1 MEKALNEPIEE
12 GLSAEFFSRD
22 GIFTLEAVH
31 LFKPSSPLTNVQV
44 AKSHVVAA
52 TVKNTLLRLCPG
64 SPLKVT
70 EIEISRLSDDRV
82 HNLFLDPM
90 GWHTI
95 ISMQSGSNFYTNR
108 GMKKVRQLTKAKDL
122 LIDSVAWNRH
132 NTNEMS
138 TQEILIGTNEGLIFE
153 TVLLSDEGR
162 FIANT
167 IEQYW
172 RQVFN
177 LGHSVTGLE
186 VLRHPPGST
195 AILVGEPQRCVILAT
210 TPSRMYQFAGWINTN
225 GPNTLLSHLTTSSS
239 PPQFGTGSV
248 SSTLGI
254 TAADNFSQTGSG
266 AVGGL
271 FPTNPPGLYH
281 SVFTPDD
288 KLPTGSKVTE
298 FPQSFGYSDLKL
310 YQPKEAELPT
320 IFAWMTGSGVYFGR
334 LNTEQLSLPPF
345 TPLNT
350 NPSDRTAST
359 TETVDHQSSR
369 LLEDTDE
376 ATKPRD
382 VFAGRGVN
390 LTRNAKLIHY
400 PVIRRLEH
408 TSAPL
413 GICVTAFHIVI
424 VYADRVKAVNCL
436 DDRTVYSMPVSNE
449 LGNGCA
455 LGVCRDGETEAIWL
469 FGSRGLARLNVRN
482 ELCRIWQIYLDRLQF
497 DEARKFC
504 QADSQLDVVNMRE
517 AEHCFDNGDFMTS
530 AKLFARTSVPFEEV
544 ALRFSQLSLQL
555 PNQISSSPPI
565 LKGLAVTSDHDIM
578 NAIVNGVGQE
588 NTELET
594 QVNASRISVN
604 SSAPLK
610 ALVSS
615 KLEQLIERKQPHTT
629 SFTSSVKPTTSGQL
643 TVLALWLAELLIT
656 EIGVLRDQLRKHDS
670 TRDRERLEA
679 ARAEFKQ
686 LMTRAEVLSILPDCR
701 ELLYELVES
710 HGNDEELIFL
720 AELMADHV
728 RLIEHYMRMGMQS
741 EALKTFVGGATCWS
755 LMYDHAVS
763 LVLTC
768 PGETVDVWLRLGKR
782 LDPVKLLPAIMLLP
796 VDQAMRYL
804 RYVVERQNC
813 QNQAVHHMFISLCA
827 KMYGQRCVD
836 ELAEDDCLMIY
847 LKMASA
853 KALNLTDLNQHTKVK
868 CDELALSQDLMTTVN
883 KYQSETRPDALKTFP
898 DEGIM
903 LSSTD
908 GFDGLNIQSMLP
920 YDAGFALRTC
930 KEVGHLQGTV
940 FILKLLG
947 MHTQA
952 VQTALDSN
960 NIALAKEIA
969 QNESLSQTT
978 RRQLWLN
985 IARHAIG
992 GQSDIQE
999 ATILL
1004 RECPLLKLEDI
1015 LPYFRDFVTVDQFK
1029 DAICAALDSYHQ
1041 RIEEVKRE
1049 MHVTMQSTNALRKQ
1063 LDCLRYSYEE
1073 LDVDSR
1079 CAHCNHVLILRAFY
1093 VFPCGHH
1100 FHTNCLIELVQSYIT
1115 SEQEAELTELF
1126 KALRSDDGA
1135 SSVDIQAKLDQLIAS
1150 DCVKCGQLA
1159 IDNVSRIF
1167 FPNQKN
1173 YEAELAIWQ

>member
-1 MEKALNEPIEE
+1 MEKAMNEPIEE

-22 GIFTLEAVH
+22 GIFSLEAVH

-44 AKSHVVAA
+44 AKNHVVAA
-52 TVKNTLLRLCPG
+52 TVKNTLLRFCPG

-82 HNLFLDPM
+82 HNLFLDSM

-108 GMKKVRQLTKAKDL
+108 GMKKVRQLIKAKDL

-195 AILVGEPQRCVILAT
+195 AVLVGEPQRCVILAT
-210 TPSRMYQFAGWINTN
+210 TPSRMYQFAGWININ
-225 GPNTLLSHLTTSSS
+225 GPNTLLSHLTSSNS

-254 TAADNFSQTGSG
+254 TAADNFPQAGSG

-271 FPTNPPGLYH
+271 FPTNSPGLYH

-288 KLPTGSKVTE
+288 KLPAGSKVTE

-310 YQPKEAELPT
+310 YQPKEAELPA

-334 LNTEQLSLPPF
+334 LNIEQLSLPPF

-350 NPSDRTAST
+350 NPSDRTASAID
-359 TETVDHQSSR
+359 TVDSSR
-369 LLEDTDE
+369 LLEDTDG

-413 GICVTAFHIVI
+413 GISVTAFHIVI

-436 DDRTVYSMPVSNE
+436 DDRTVYSMPVNSE

-455 LGVCRDGETEAIWL
+455 LGVCRDSETETIWV

-517 AEHCFDNGDFMTS
+517 AEHCFDKGDFMTS

-555 PNQISSSPPI
+555 PNLISNSPPI

-578 NAIVNGVGQE
+578 NAIVSGIGQE
-588 NTELET
+588 NSELET
-594 QVNASRISVN
+594 QMNVSRTSMN
-604 SSAPLK
+604 PSAPLK
-610 ALVSS
+610 ALISS
-615 KLEQLIERKQPHTT
+615 KLEQLVERKHPHTT
-629 SFTSSVKPTTSGQL
+629 SFTPSVKPTASGQL

-670 TRDRERLEA
+670 PRDRERLEA

-686 LMTRAEVLSILPDCR
+686 LMTRAEVL
-701 ELLYELVES
+701 
-710 HGNDEELIFL
+710 
-720 AELMADHV
+720 V
-728 RLIEHYMRMGMQS
+728 RH
-741 EALKTFVGGATCWS
+741 
-755 LMYDHAVS
+755 
-763 LVLTC
+763 
-768 PGETVDVWLRLGKR
+768 
-782 LDPVKLLPAIMLLP
+782 
-796 VDQAMRYL
+796 
-804 RYVVERQNC
+804 
-813 QNQAVHHMFISLCA
+813 
-827 KMYGQRCVD
+827 
-836 ELAEDDCLMIY
+836 
-847 LKMASA
+847 
-853 KALNLTDLNQHTKVK
+853 
-868 CDELALSQDLMTTVN
+868 
-883 KYQSETRPDALKTFP
+883 
-898 DEGIM
+898 
-903 LSSTD
+903 
-908 GFDGLNIQSMLP
+908 
-920 YDAGFALRTC
+920 
-930 KEVGHLQGTV
+930 
-940 FILKLLG
+940 
-947 MHTQA
+947 
-952 VQTALDSN
+952 
-960 NIALAKEIA
+960 
-969 QNESLSQTT
+969 
-978 RRQLWLN
+978 
-985 IARHAIG
+985 
-992 GQSDIQE
+992 
-999 ATILL
+999 
-1004 RECPLLKLEDI
+1004 
-1015 LPYFRDFVTVDQFK
+1015 
-1029 DAICAALDSYHQ
+1029 
-1041 RIEEVKRE
+1041 
-1049 MHVTMQSTNALRKQ
+1049 
-1063 LDCLRYSYEE
+1063 
-1073 LDVDSR
+1073 
-1079 CAHCNHVLILRAFY
+1079 
-1093 VFPCGHH
+1093 
-1100 FHTNCLIELVQSYIT
+1100 
-1115 SEQEAELTELF
+1115 
-1126 KALRSDDGA
+1126 
-1135 SSVDIQAKLDQLIAS
+1135 
-1150 DCVKCGQLA
+1150 
-1159 IDNVSRIF
+1159 
-1167 FPNQKN
+1167 
-1173 YEAELAIWQ
+1173 